1 MYDVAEASAAHPAA
15 ATSATMRGKALAM
28 TLLVLSGASMMY
40 NGLEDGYTGR
50 DDIEY
55 LPTGQPL
62 FAAMHHGTRL
72 EVGGS
77 IYRPHGLL
85 AKMFSGDRKVDP
97 CVNLALSL
105 RFGAHSYSLHLF
117 FLLTFT

>member
-1 MYDVAEASAAHPAA
+1 
-15 ATSATMRGKALAM
+15 
-28 TLLVLSGASMMY
+28 MY

-85 AKMFSGDRKVDP
+85 AEIFSRERKVDP
-97 CVNLALSL
+97 CVNRALSL
-105 RFGAHSYSLHLF
+105 RFGAHSHSLHLF
-117 FLLTFT
+117 FFSPLLNRIHKKEKENEMKWRSV